1 MPGICKVYGPPKY
14 SPIRSVYGSAS
25 NENRWTWTDS
35 SNHTSR
41 YYTTIIGALSNGEAD
56 FLAHLAA
63 NRIVPVEE
71 VGTFKPHPFTELTEA
86 LLCSRPYRSAILPL
100 FRERAL

>member
-1 MPGICKVYGPPKY
+1 MISPFFGLRWVKMCKELTFNFVQM
-14 SPIRSVYGSAS
+14 A
-25 NENRWTWTDS
+25 N
-35 SNHTSR
+35 
-41 YYTTIIGALSNGEAD
+41 TILPLVALSNGEAD

-86 LLCSRPYRSAILPL
+86 LL
-100 FRERAL
+100 

>member
-1 MPGICKVYGPPKY
+1 MISPFFGLRWVKMCKELTFNFVQMANTILP
-14 SPIRSVYGSAS
+14 
-25 NENRWTWTDS
+25 
-35 SNHTSR
+35 
-41 YYTTIIGALSNGEAD
+41 YYHIGALSNGEAD

-71 VGTFKPHPFTELTEA
+71 IGTFKPHPFTELTEA
-86 LLCSRPYRSAILPL
+86 LLCSRPCRSAILPL